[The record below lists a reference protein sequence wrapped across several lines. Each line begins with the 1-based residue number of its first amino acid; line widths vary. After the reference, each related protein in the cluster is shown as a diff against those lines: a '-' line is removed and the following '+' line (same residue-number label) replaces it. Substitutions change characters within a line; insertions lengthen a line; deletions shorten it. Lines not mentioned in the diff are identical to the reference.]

1 MEESRVKKSLLN
13 ARVNL
18 IFYVLILLISFFSR
32 KIFLNCL
39 GADFVGLTGTLMSL
53 LNFLNLAELGISTAI
68 GYVLYKPIFEHD
80 ETRINEI
87 ISVLGYMYRWIGRI
101 IIAAGVALSC
111 FLPVIFPSTGFSYGI
126 IYFAYYSFLASSL
139 IGYFANYR
147 QTLLGADQRN
157 YVVAFYFQT
166 ASIIKIICQMLSA
179 WYTGS
184 YYLWIGIEL
193 FFGIIYSFILNWK
206 INQVYPWLKSDV
218 ALGKE
223 LFKKYPEVTKYT
235 KQLFMHRLGSF
246 FQFQVTPF
254 LVYAFVSLQMA
265 AYFGNYS
272 TVVEKLHLL
281 VNNMLGSTEAG
292 VGNLIA
298 EGNAG
303 KIRKV
308 FSELF
313 SLRMLIAGTVCFPF
327 YQLLEPFITLWLG
340 AEYILPREIMLLLVI
355 RLFITITRGVVDQ
368 FLYGYGL
375 FWDVWAPLAESVIN
389 ISVAIIGGY
398 LWGLP
403 GVLLGGISSL
413 ILIVGI
419 WKPFM
424 LYNWGFRKNVMSYW
438 FQFGYQ
444 LALVSISA
452 VFMGWIWKFVPLQ
465 PSASFFSWFLC
476 AFLMAVSYGGVTVLL
491 MYCGTQ
497 GMRGMVRRALEMVGT
512 RLPWRK
518 KTE

>member
-1 MEESRVKKSLLN
+1 M
-13 ARVNL
+13 
-18 IFYVLILLISFFSR
+18 
-32 KIFLNCL
+32 
-39 GADFVGLTGTLMSL
+39 
-53 LNFLNLAELGISTAI
+53 
-68 GYVLYKPIFEHD
+68 
-80 ETRINEI
+80 
-87 ISVLGYMYRWIGRI
+87 
-101 IIAAGVALSC
+101 
-111 FLPVIFPSTGFSYGI
+111 
-126 IYFAYYSFLASSL
+126 
-139 IGYFANYR
+139 
-147 QTLLGADQRN
+147 
-157 YVVAFYFQT
+157 
-166 ASIIKIICQMLSA
+166 
-179 WYTGS
+179 
-184 YYLWIGIEL
+184 
-193 FFGIIYSFILNWK
+193 
-206 INQVYPWLKSDV
+206 

-497 GMRGMVRRALEMVGT
+497 GMRGMVRRALEMAGT

>member
-1 MEESRVKKSLLN
+1 MSNIPQTLTIAGSDSGGGAGIQADLKTFQMQGVFGTSVITAVTAQNTLGVFDIHPIPLKTIQAQLEAVKNDFQIAS
-13 ARVNL
+13 A
-18 IFYVLILLISFFSR
+18 
-32 KIFLNCL
+32 KIGML
-39 GADFVGLTGTLMSL
+39 GTADIIECVADFLKNRPFGTLVIDPVMIAKGGAPL
-53 LNFLNLAELGISTAI
+53 LQHQAVS
-68 GYVLYKPIFEHD
+68 
-80 ETRINEI
+80 
-87 ISVLGYMYRWIGRI
+87 
-101 IIAAGVALSC
+101 ALSKYL
-111 FLPVIFPSTGFSYGI
+111 LPLADVITPNI
-126 IYFAYYSFLASSL
+126 P
-139 IGYFANYR
+139 
-147 QTLLGADQRN
+147 
-157 YVVAFYFQT
+157 V
-166 ASIIKIICQMLSA
+166 
-179 WYTGS
+179 
-184 YYLWIGIEL
+184 EL

-206 INQVYPWLKSDV
+206 INQVYPWLKSNV

-281 VNNMLGSTEAG
+281 VNNLLGSTEAS

-313 SLRMLIAGTVCFPF
+313 SLRMLIAGTVCFPL

-340 AEYILPREIMLLLVI
+340 AGYILPREIMLLLVI

-424 LYNWGFRKNVMSYW
+424 LYNWGFRKNVMNYW

-444 LALVSISA
+444 LALILISA

-497 GMRGMVRRALEMVGT
+497 GMRGMVRRALEMAGT

>member
-1 MEESRVKKSLLN
+1 
-13 ARVNL
+13 
-18 IFYVLILLISFFSR
+18 
-32 KIFLNCL
+32 
-39 GADFVGLTGTLMSL
+39 MSL

-206 INQVYPWLKSDV
+206 INQVYPWLKSNV

-272 TVVEKLHLL
+272 TIVEKLHLL
-281 VNNMLGSTEAG
+281 VNNLLGSTEAS

-327 YQLLEPFITLWLG
+327 TSFWSHSSRFGWERAISFPGNHAAARYQ
-340 AEYILPREIMLLLVI
+340 AVHHHYA
-355 RLFITITRGVVDQ
+355 GVVDQ

-403 GVLLGGISSL
+403 GVLLG
-413 ILIVGI
+413 
-419 WKPFM
+419 
-424 LYNWGFRKNVMSYW
+424 
-438 FQFGYQ
+438 
-444 LALVSISA
+444 
-452 VFMGWIWKFVPLQ
+452 
-465 PSASFFSWFLC
+465 ASP
-476 AFLMAVSYGGVTVLL
+476 A
-491 MYCGTQ
+491 
-497 GMRGMVRRALEMVGT
+497 
-512 RLPWRK
+512 
-518 KTE
+518 